1 LAVRGRLGNNHDA
14 HVYMWTWAIA
24 AAFAAAEAD
33 PELTRQLAVG
43 IEAGDPASVRQLVTR
58 LVWLEDAVQ
67 ALQSELAEWRASQPK
82 ASCSGSPEAAD
93 DKCKEMKAAGEH
105 CAVAKRAGCGLT
117 SIRKAGYTATKRGSP
132 LQKWRM
138 RATLRA
144 LWQRDTQH
152 RRRRRLGIQAARRKL
167 LALYTARSFVSWV

>member
-1 LAVRGRLGNNHDA
+1 
-14 HVYMWTWAIA
+14 MWTWAIA

-117 SIRKAGYTATKRGSP
+117 SIRKAGYTATEA
-132 LQKWRM
+132 
-138 RATLRA
+138 RAAGFTLA
-144 LWQRDTQH
+144 EMEDAGYVEGLMAAGYTAQEAKEAGYSSGEAKVAGFVHSTFFCE
-152 RRRRRLGIQAARRKL
+152 LGINK
-167 LALYTARSFVSWV
+167 